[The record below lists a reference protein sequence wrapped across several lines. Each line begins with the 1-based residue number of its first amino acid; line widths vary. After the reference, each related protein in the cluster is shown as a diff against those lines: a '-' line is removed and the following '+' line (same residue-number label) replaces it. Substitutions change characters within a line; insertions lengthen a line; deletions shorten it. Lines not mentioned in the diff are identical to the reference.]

1 MPLELRQ
8 PLIWVVLAIDSGGQ
22 LEMLDRRMEGA
33 LGEVGRAL
41 QHEDPMAGRL

>member
-8 PLIWVVLAIDSGGQ
+8 PLIWASPAIDPGGQ

-33 LGEVGRAL
+33 SAK
-41 QHEDPMAGRL
+41 

>member
-8 PLIWVVLAIDSGGQ
+8 PLICVVLGIDPGGQ

-33 LGEVGRAL
+33 SAK
-41 QHEDPMAGRL
+41 